1 VTTESSTPDPDPE
14 ASGERGRPQPLPL
27 RDAGPDDGS
36 PDAVTSWT
44 VAREAGVSQST
55 VSRALRGDPQVRE
68 ETRQRVDEAARRLGY
83 APQSLPSNPLS
94 RWART
99 VAVIVSDLTNPF
111 FPSLLTPIYDELQL
125 MGYRVVLL
133 AERTE
138 IPTGLETLQ
147 RLVDRSIGGVIV
159 TTATL
164 DSSVA
169 GELQQRGLPLVL
181 LNHYVDGLD
190 VDRVVSDNYGG
201 AVGGV
206 RHLLEMG
213 HRRIA
218 VVRGPTNTS
227 TSRDRMAGLVDA
239 LEDAGLALDPALIR
253 EGGSSHQSGY
263 QHTRDLM
270 RLPDPPT
277 AIVCGNDVMA
287 FGALDAAKSLRVG
300 VPDDVSILGYGDIP
314 MASWELFQL
323 TTIRQPIADM
333 AQAAVRM
340 LAERM
345 EHRADIGAGREQV
358 FATSL
363 VRRLTVDRPPRHH

>member
-1 VTTESSTPDPDPE
+1 MTTESPAPEPDVR
-14 ASGERGRPQPLPL
+14 ASGDPGHPRPLPL
-27 RDAGPDDGS
+27 PGAAPNES
-36 PDAVTSWT
+36 IPEAVTSWT

-83 APQSLPSNPLS
+83 VLQSLPSSPLS
-94 RWART
+94 RWTRT

-133 AERTE
+133 AERTD

-169 GELQQRGLPLVL
+169 RDLQHRGLPLVL

-190 VDRVVSDNYGG
+190 VDRVVSDNHGG
-201 AVGGV
+201 AVAGA

-213 HRRIA
+213 HHRIA

-227 TSRDRMAGLVDA
+227 TSRDRLAGLKEA
-239 LEDAGLALDPALIR
+239 LDDAGVALDPALVR

-263 QHTRDLM
+263 QHTRDLL
-270 RLPDPPT
+270 RLSDPPT
-277 AIVCGNDVMA
+277 AIVCGNDVVA
-287 FGALDAAKSLRVG
+287 FGALDAATSLRVR
-300 VPDDVSILGYGDIP
+300 VPEDVSILGYGDIP
-314 MASWELFQL
+314 MASWEVFQL
-323 TTIRQPIADM
+323 STIRQPIADM

-345 EHRADIGAGREQV
+345 EHAAEIGAGREQV

-363 VRRLTVDRPPRHH
+363 VRRMTVDRPARHD